1 MTVNALYEAWS
12 LFSSTLFSGY
22 TMSGISVFSLKHN
35 FKLSAYNTT
44 YDIAAFAQ
52 SSKLKQINEKKY

>member
-1 MTVNALYEAWS
+1 
-12 LFSSTLFSGY
+12 
-22 TMSGISVFSLKHN
+22 MSGISVFSLKHN

-52 SSKLKQINEKKY
+52 SSKLKQINEKKYWTENMHVDIRKYPYVCFG